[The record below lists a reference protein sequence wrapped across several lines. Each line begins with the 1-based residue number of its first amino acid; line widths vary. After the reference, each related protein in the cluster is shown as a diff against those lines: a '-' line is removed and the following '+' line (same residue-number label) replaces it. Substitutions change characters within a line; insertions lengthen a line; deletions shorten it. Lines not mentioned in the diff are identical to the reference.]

1 MSEKISSL
9 VLRKRTELQ
18 MSQRDLAKAINVSPS
33 TIARVEGDDTTTP
46 SLETLKGL
54 SQALHVDFFYL
65 LSLTGQI
72 DDEPEL
78 RVIQRAAAHMS
89 QDDKAKMLN
98 VFKAMF
104 PDAFDKA
111 GSDE

>member
-1 MSEKISSL
+1 MSETVSSL
-9 VLRKRTELQ
+9 LLRKRMEYQ

-33 TIARVEGDDTTTP
+33 TIARVEGDDTVTP
-46 SLETLKGL
+46 SVETLKGL
-54 SQALHVDFFYL
+54 SKALHVDFFYL

-78 RVIQRAAAHMS
+78 RIIQRAAAHMTA
-89 QDDKAKMLN
+89 DDKIKMLN

-111 GSDE
+111 GNDE